1 MLEEPLGGR
10 MYEIETS
17 IKEMKM
23 YYNQTRIL
31 LGLQLL
37 KMKEL
42 YEEETFDGNK
52 WFNEDDGTFNQFLA
66 SIQMNPR
73 RANPLMW
80 NAKYLEEL
88 DISPLM
94 YPQLDGSV
102 IALCKKNGTN
112 PLDYVHLS
120 YSDIKKQKKDD

>member
-52 WFNEDDGTFNQFLA
+52 WFFFNNFLKIA
-66 SIQMNPR
+66 KLRINPR
-73 RANPLMW
+73 
-80 NAKYLEEL
+80 
-88 DISPLM
+88 
-94 YPQLDGSV
+94 
-102 IALCKKNGTN
+102 
-112 PLDYVHLS
+112 
-120 YSDIKKQKKDD
+120 